1 VRVIAESLNDVCAER
16 LTPNRVWRAEHRVKQ
31 GEWVISPERLTQVGQ
46 ISVSSVRRMTP
57 GLERANRVT
66 RDMPMKRIPG
76 TKPRRAILKS
86 ISCITAGPRR
96 PGMTFIRST

>member
-1 VRVIAESLNDVCAER
+1 VRVIAESLDDVCAER

-31 GEWVISPERLTQVGQ
+31 GELVISPERLTQLGQ

-66 RDMPMKRIPG
+66 RAVPMKRIPWNEA
-76 TKPRRAILKS
+76 TPAILKS